1 MSDRV
6 GPMSLADNDS
16 DVFLGRDFVTRKDY
30 SEKKMQE
37 VDEEISRILR
47 TLYDEAKQLLAENRP
62 ALDRIADSL
71 LERET
76 LEGAELKVLIEGR
89 TLPPLPVP
97 VAVRKEA
104 PPERAKAG
112 SRKPIPPD
120 KLPDPE
126 PVPG

>member
-1 MSDRV
+1 
-6 GPMSLADNDS
+6 MSLADNDT

-37 VDEEISRILR
+37 VDEEITQILR
-47 TLYDEAKQLLAENRP
+47 TLYDEAKQLLAENRGS
-62 ALDRIADSL
+62 LDRISDAL

-76 LEGAELKVLIEGR
+76 LEGAELKLLIAGQP
-89 TLPPLPVP
+89 LPPLPSP
-97 VAVRKEA
+97 VAPKREA
-104 PPERAKAG
+104 QPERAKAE
-112 SRKPIPPD
+112 SRKPVPPD